1 MLQNPGNH
9 GKGYSVRNGLLHSF
23 GEVVMFT
30 DADLSAPIEEADGLF
45 AAIAGGAD
53 IAIGSRWL
61 ERTRQTIRQPLYR
74 QFFGRC
80 FNAVTRAV
88 MGLPYADT
96 QCGFK
101 AFTRAAA
108 QTVFQLQTI
117 ERWGFDPEILFI
129 ALKRGY
135 RVVEVPVSWA
145 HDERTRISYLQD
157 GTGCSRTSPSSAGT
171 LCSAATT
178 SLWSAST
185 APASS
190 SSGPLRVLCGC
201 YLTKNRRP
209 LCSGCRWH
217 IARQVMPSLPGQQ
230 CKCRGFFGL
239 RRKTKVLAY
248 RQLATQRLKPF
259 RKHRHQRPVARS
271 AAGDDVIDSSAP
283 HPATN
288 KSFVAS
294 RNCLSRQCGCRGQR
308 ILGPFAVPFA
318 VG

>member
-1 MLQNPGNH
+1 MAYPKYSIVIPAFNEEARIGGALEAVLACIRQRGWNAEVVVVDDGSRDKTAEIVQAFAANAPELRMLQNPGNR
-9 GKGYSVRNGLLHSF
+9 GKGYSVRNGVLHSL

-30 DADLSAPIEEADGLF
+30 DADLSAPIEEADGLL

-61 ERTRQTIRQPLYR
+61 ERTRQSIRQPLYR

-80 FNAVTRAV
+80 FNVVTHAV

-145 HDERTRISYLQD
+145 HDERTRISYLRD
-157 GTGCSRTSPSSAGT
+157 GTRMLQDIAIVRWNALLGRYSKPVDHIHRA
-171 LCSAATT
+171 
-178 SLWSAST
+178 SL
-185 APASS
+185 
-190 SSGPLRVLCGC
+190 V
-201 YLTKNRRP
+201 K
-209 LCSGCRWH
+209 
-217 IARQVMPSLPGQQ
+217 
-230 CKCRGFFGL
+230 
-239 RRKTKVLAY
+239 
-248 RQLATQRLKPF
+248 
-259 RKHRHQRPVARS
+259 
-271 AAGDDVIDSSAP
+271 
-283 HPATN
+283 
-288 KSFVAS
+288 
-294 RNCLSRQCGCRGQR
+294 
-308 ILGPFAVPFA
+308 
-318 VG
+318 